1 MDIFTEY
8 EKEFA
13 ELVKNYEKT
22 KYFRERL
29 CPDQYVGK
37 IEQPEHWNN
46 FKREPIFG
54 DEWNVQNVPMEENIM
69 IMILESPHKKEFD
82 KNGTPL
88 GPAMGQ
94 TGINIRKHIWEIF
107 GPLCRNSHLILMN
120 AIPFQCSLGEA
131 TKLHRNDVFAN
142 AWKNETIGKT
152 FFMDRLDLLLQ
163 KLSRKDIV
171 IVNACTEDE
180 KTFRREKITKAIT
193 EIVGGIKI
201 YGTTHPSSWRGPNN
215 RYFKEI

>member
-69 IMILESPHKKEFD
+69 IMILRTSGKYKAAGFVISGFSKLPSSPTCVEDSAVGFPSSQEGTYCEKLF
-82 KNGTPL
+82 NGT
-88 GPAMGQ
+88 
-94 TGINIRKHIWEIF
+94 
-107 GPLCRNSHLILMN
+107 
-120 AIPFQCSLGEA
+120 
-131 TKLHRNDVFAN
+131 V
-142 AWKNETIGKT
+142 
-152 FFMDRLDLLLQ
+152 
-163 KLSRKDIV
+163 KDPT
-171 IVNACTEDE
+171 N
-180 KTFRREKITKAIT
+180 TFRQYEL
-193 EIVGGIKI
+193 
-201 YGTTHPSSWRGPNN
+201 P
-215 RYFKEI
+215 F